1 MSRVHDA
8 LRRAGAVPRP
18 HAATVGAGT
27 AATLAGDFSTGD
39 IPSGPLTAGAKYGE
53 SAAVATAGLL
63 AGLFER
69 VQTIPW
75 NPNIESHIID
85 ADRPGE
91 APTEEFRTL
100 RTRLNHIKGLQKLD
114 TLVVTSPSPAE
125 GKSFTAANLAVVQA
139 HLQGNPTILCDFDFR
154 RPLMHHIFQIDRTP
168 GLTDYL
174 QGKAALHEVIR
185 RLDGT
190 NLYIAP
196 AGSSVLNPLE
206 LLNLPEVTQLFEHL
220 PKLFSWVILDS
231 PPLLF
236 AADANLLS
244 TLTDGTLLVVR
255 LGHTTIDSVTRAI
268 QSMSHNNV
276 VGVVA
281 NGAKRGE
288 LYSKYT
294 YYHSYYY
301 EQKPK
306 GDGELV
312 PEEEPAG
319 PESD

>member
-8 LRRAGAVPRP
+8 LRRAGGAPPQDAPAVPSP
-18 HAATVGAGT
+18 AAIADGGVRAP
-27 AATLAGDFSTGD
+27 D
-39 IPSGPLTAGAKYGE
+39 IPVRPPQDRRHVYGAAAASASPL
-53 SAAVATAGLL
+53 AGLL
-63 AGLFER
+63 ER
-69 VQTIPW
+69 VQEIQW

-185 RLDGT
+185 RVEGT

-206 LLNLPEVTQLFEHL
+206 LLNLPEVTQL
-220 PKLFSWVILDS
+220 
-231 PPLLF
+231 
-236 AADANLLS
+236 
-244 TLTDGTLLVVR
+244 
-255 LGHTTIDSVTRAI
+255 
-268 QSMSHNNV
+268 
-276 VGVVA
+276 
-281 NGAKRGE
+281 
-288 LYSKYT
+288 
-294 YYHSYYY
+294 
-301 EQKPK
+301 
-306 GDGELV
+306 
-312 PEEEPAG
+312 
-319 PESD
+319 